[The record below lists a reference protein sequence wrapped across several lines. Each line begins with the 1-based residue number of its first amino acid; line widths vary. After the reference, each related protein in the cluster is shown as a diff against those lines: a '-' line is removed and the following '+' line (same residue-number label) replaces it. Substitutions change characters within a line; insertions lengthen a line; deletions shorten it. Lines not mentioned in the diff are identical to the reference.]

1 MVEKNMSRMKTFLK
15 YVIWL
20 VLFFIISEFLIA
32 VGLNASYRDIERRD
46 DLSQVQISQAQ
57 ATLVNGRV
65 KGTITNTQELGG
77 TYVRFDFYSERDNVV
92 GRKYIQ
98 LEKSVPNQD
107 FSIYLDAEDI
117 TSYEVSV
124 TNEIQDDELN
134 ITEYEPT
141 SPEIIVATIIT
152 LLIFWG

>member
-1 MVEKNMSRMKTFLK
+1 MSRMKTFLK

-92 GRKYIQ
+92 GILHIYKGVCNRKKNLQRRHSFQAQ
-98 LEKSVPNQD
+98 LGLIGQIIKIGP
-107 FSIYLDAEDI
+107 F
-117 TSYEVSV
+117 VSF
-124 TNEIQDDELN
+124 Q
-134 ITEYEPT
+134 P
-141 SPEIIVATIIT
+141 
-152 LLIFWG
+152 

>member
-1 MVEKNMSRMKTFLK
+1 MSRMKTFLK

-141 SPEIIVATIIT
+141 SPEIIVATIFT

>member
-1 MVEKNMSRMKTFLK
+1 MSRMKTFLK

-20 VLFFIISEFLIA
+20 VIFFIFSEFLIS
-32 VGLNASYRDIERRD
+32 VGLNSSYRDIERRD
-46 DLSQVQISQAQ
+46 NLAQVQVSQAQ

-77 TYVRFDFYSERDNVV
+77 TYVRFDFYSERGNVV

-98 LEKSVPNQD
+98 LEKSNPNQD

-134 ITEYEPT
+134 IVPEEWTR
-141 SPEIIVATIIT
+141 PEIIVATIFT

>member
-1 MVEKNMSRMKTFLK
+1 MSRMKTFLK

-32 VGLNASYRDIERRD
+32 VSLNASYRDIERRD

-134 ITEYEPT
+134 IIEYEPT

>member
-1 MVEKNMSRMKTFLK
+1 MSRMKTFLK

-134 ITEYEPT
+134 ITEYETT

>member
-1 MVEKNMSRMKTFLK
+1 MSRLKTFLK
-15 YVIWL
+15 YVIWV
-20 VLFFIISEFLIA
+20 VLFFIFSEFLIN
-32 VGLNASYRDIERRD
+32 VSLNSSYNDIERKD
-46 DLSQVQISQAQ
+46 NLTQVQVSQAE
-57 ATLVNGRV
+57 ATLVNARI

-98 LEKSVPNQD
+98 LEKSVPNQE

-117 TSYEVSV
+117 ASYEVSV

-134 ITEYEPT
+134 IVPDELTR
-141 SPEIIVATIIT
+141 PEIIVATIFT